1 MSALET
7 FLTGRNAFEVSRVH
21 VARDH
26 LLVPT
31 TWYGLLNLHWTRW
44 ALMVTSQWA
53 HTVSTNTQFSLTLF
67 LTLVVLV
74 LGVIRV
80 AYSSTNMTAVQAE
93 LTRHQTPPFGGFFKV
108 LRAGGLDLFFWV
120 VLTAQSE
127 RFAHLILL
135 FQGAEDI
142 APQFD
147 FAQYCTVS
155 NAVEA
160 FLGA

>member
-7 FLTGRNAFEVSRVH
+7 FLTGINACELSGVQ
-21 VARDH
+21 VARDQ

-31 TWYGLLNLHWTRW
+31 LWYGLLNLHRALW
-44 ALMVTSQWA
+44 ARIVTSQWA
-53 HTVSTNTQFSLTLF
+53 LVSQITQYSLTVF
-67 LTLVVLV
+67 LTHVFLV

-80 AYSSTNMTAVQAE
+80 ADSSANMAAVQAE
-93 LTRHQTPPFGGFFKV
+93 HTRCQAPTFGGLFEV
-108 LRAGGLDLFFWV
+108 LNAGDLDLFVWV
-120 VLTAQSE
+120 VLTAQGE
-127 RFAHLILL
+127 RFAHLVLL

-142 APQFD
+142 VPEFD

-155 NAVEA
+155 DTVEA